1 MIFLQDGEESRL
13 IEQAGRGDKQAM
25 QILLQ
30 THYTFLVKYLVKITL
45 QPYLAED
52 LAQETMLRCMEK
64 IRLYNGKSRFSTWMM
79 TIASRLFIDYT
90 RKQKRERFLLEQEQA
105 VRKLKWQAQ
114 QMEETGTEIWEALAA
129 LDEEHRVSVI
139 LKHYYGYA
147 YEEIGE
153 ILGIPAGTV
162 KSRVHNGVR
171 ALRKELEA

>member
-1 MIFLQDGEESRL
+1 MQDSEESRL
-13 IEQAGRGDKQAM
+13 IEQAQGGDKQAL
-25 QILLQ
+25 QLLLQ

-64 IRLYNGKSRFSTWMM
+64 IRLYHDKSRFSTWMM

-90 RKQKRERFLLEQEQA
+90 RKQKRERLLLEQEQSM
-105 VRKLKWQAQ
+105 RKLKWQGHQ
-114 QMEETGTEIWEALAA
+114 GGETGMEIWEALAA
-129 LDEEHRVSVI
+129 LDEERRVSVI

-162 KSRVHNGVR
+162 KSRVHNGLK